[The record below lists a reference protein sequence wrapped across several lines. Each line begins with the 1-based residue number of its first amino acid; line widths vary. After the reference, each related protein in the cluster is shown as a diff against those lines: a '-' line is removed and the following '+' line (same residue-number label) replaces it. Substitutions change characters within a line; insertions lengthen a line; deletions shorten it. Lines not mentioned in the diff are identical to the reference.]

1 MNSINE
7 PFLNNQFD
15 IAIISNHQD
24 RLTAMV
30 NDLVISKSNTSGYLD
45 SITFFKI
52 LLTNS
57 ISLLII
63 DLAYSEE
70 DDLSIERYLAI
81 NPNLIIFVIADS
93 NLSACQKIAFLN
105 AGADKILISPID
117 NNELLANIIAAF
129 RTQNKTN
136 KSEQQSNINSEKE
149 SSWRLCSFKWT
160 LSAPNQKLIQL
171 TLREFKLIEF
181 LIYQPGE
188 TVNKHFLAEKILGK
202 FNQNGSRR
210 MDLLVGRLR
219 NKALEELQVEL
230 PIKTVHSIGYVFASK
245 IMMD

>member
-81 NPNLIIFVIADS
+81 NPNLIIFVIADT
-93 NLSACQKIAFLN
+93 NLSSYQKIAFLE
-105 AGADKILISPID
+105 AGADKVLINPIN

-129 RTQNKTN
+129 RTQNKAN

-171 TLREFKLIEF
+171 TQREFKLIEF

-230 PIKTVHSIGYVFASK
+230 PIKTVHSIGYVFTSK
-245 IMMD
+245 IMVD